1 MDAKSVSY
9 QTNSATAYLN
19 PIIVFPPEKD
29 PSCYKKF
36 VQSKNFKYI
45 KIIFFV
51 IILINMNVWG
61 GMLLFIS
68 VGAADK
74 TMPDEQTRKMWM
86 EIDFQIINGLI
97 SIIIIGLTP
106 WRIRDLYQL
115 YQQKYR
121 DELLRRHKYTNNFIW
136 IQIIIWS
143 SIVNSMFQV
152 GVAIC
157 TWSTNMDNR
166 PTRLVGILGGI
177 SLIAGVFAAV
187 AQFILGRKTK
197 KKEKMEQKFNNIV

>member
-1 MDAKSVSY
+1 
-9 QTNSATAYLN
+9 
-19 PIIVFPPEKD
+19 
-29 PSCYKKF
+29 
-36 VQSKNFKYI
+36 
-45 KIIFFV
+45 
-51 IILINMNVWG
+51 MNVWG

-68 VGAADK
+68 IGAANK

-97 SIIIIGLTP
+97 SAIIIGLTP

-115 YQQKYR
+115 YQTKYR
-121 DELLRRHKYTNNFIW
+121 DELLRRHKYTKNFIW
-136 IQIIIWS
+136 IQVIIWS
-143 SIVNSMFQV
+143 SIVNSIFQV

-177 SLIAGVFAAV
+177 SLIAGVFAAL
-187 AQFILGRKTK
+187 AQFILGRRTK
-197 KKEKMEQKFNNIV
+197 KKAKMEEQSTSIV